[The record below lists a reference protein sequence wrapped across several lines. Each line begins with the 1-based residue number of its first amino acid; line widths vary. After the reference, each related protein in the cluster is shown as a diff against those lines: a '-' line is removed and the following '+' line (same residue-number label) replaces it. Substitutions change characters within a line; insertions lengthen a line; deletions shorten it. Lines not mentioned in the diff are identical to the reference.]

1 MPTKST
7 DRAAKAAEKEKRDA
21 YALAT
26 GPALSEAHLHLRI
39 ALSHYARRMI
49 IAKNNLDDAERAPIA
64 AERRAAID
72 DERAAIRSDLAAM
85 RRELAIVQRVFEEIR
100 SGVRSGA
107 PTPKLD
113 DLVKQLDNLTNATK
127 KMS

>member
-49 IAKNNLDDAERAPIA
+49 IAKNNLDDAERA
-64 AERRAAID
+64 AIE